1 MKTTLTLVRHGETD
15 KNVGNKLHKAGDTEK
30 LNEKGVEQVTKTAEI
45 LNQKGVDVV
54 YCSKEAR
61 SVQSADIIGDVCS
74 CKVIELEDLNGRNFG
89 IYANKPW
96 SEVSKVL
103 EGLSL
108 EERYTYVLEN
118 GESWKEFEKRL
129 IKVIQDVL
137 QKNEGKRVVIVT
149 HGGSIRALMPYLLG
163 VPKEESFKYDPANA
177 SITTFE
183 YSNKSFTSIV
193 VDDTSHLA

>member
-15 KNVGNKLHKAGDTEK
+15 KNVDNKLHEAGDTEK
-30 LNEKGVEQVTKTAEI
+30 LNEKGVQQVNKTAEL
-45 LNQKGVDVV
+45 LNQQGVDIV

-61 SVQSADIIGDVCS
+61 AIQSANIIGNVCS
-74 CKVIELEDLNGRNFG
+74 SEVAELDGLQERNWG

-108 EERYTYVLEN
+108 EERYAYVPEN
-118 GESWKEFEKRL
+118 GESWKEFEDRL
-129 IKVIQDVL
+129 IKVVDQVL
-137 QKNEGKRVVIVT
+137 KEHAGERVVIIT

-183 YSNKSFTSIV
+183 YSDGAFTSIV
-193 VDDTSHLA
+193 IDDTSHLA